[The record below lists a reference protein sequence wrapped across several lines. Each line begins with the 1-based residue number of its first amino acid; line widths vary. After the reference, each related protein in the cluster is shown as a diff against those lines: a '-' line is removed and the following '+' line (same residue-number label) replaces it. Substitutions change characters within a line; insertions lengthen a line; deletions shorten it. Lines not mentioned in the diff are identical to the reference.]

1 MEKMEKEYLRSC
13 REKHNMTHNTKE
25 MRIEVGDAVIIKSD
39 EKSKG
44 KWSIGIVEELYK
56 DKDAVIRGV
65 RLRTPKLYI

>member
-1 MEKMEKEYLRSC
+1 
-13 REKHNMTHNTKE
+13 MTHNTKE

-65 RLRTPKLYI
+65 RLRTPRLYI